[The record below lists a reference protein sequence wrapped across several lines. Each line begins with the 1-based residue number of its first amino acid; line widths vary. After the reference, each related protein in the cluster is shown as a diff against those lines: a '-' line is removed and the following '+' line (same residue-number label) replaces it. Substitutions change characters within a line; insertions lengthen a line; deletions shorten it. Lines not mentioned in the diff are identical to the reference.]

1 MQADEE
7 KHRFPLLK
15 LHAETA
21 FPYPHIPF
29 IISSNGQVD
38 SQRYQLNLS
47 IFFFYVSS
55 SHFNVNI
62 SPSQSACVT

>member
-38 SQRYQLNLS
+38 SQRYQLEY
-47 IFFFYVSS
+47 IFFYVSS
-55 SHFNVNI
+55 SHFNINI

>member
-47 IFFFYVSS
+47 IFFFTFLP
-55 SHFNVNI
+55 HI
-62 SPSQSACVT
+62 LI